1 MHCLGGTFVDQSQ
14 YVSVSALTKYLSAK
28 FDRDPHLGK
37 VYLTGEI
44 SNLGNRRSRHL
55 YFSIKD
61 PEEKAVIRAAMFS
74 YASRLKFEPEEGMK
88 VQAVGRVQL
97 YEPAGSYSIILEQM
111 TPAGVGDLFL
121 ALQQL
126 KDKLSKEG
134 LFTAPKR
141 PIPALP
147 KKIAVIT
154 SPTGAVVEDVAKTVE
169 RRLPQAQVVLLP
181 AVVQGAG
188 AVPSLLKQLE
198 RVDQLGFDTVIIGRG
213 GGSIEDLW
221 AFNDEA
227 LVRRVAALKTPIIAS
242 VGHETDNTLVDL
254 VADQRAATPT
264 AAAEL
269 ATPISK
275 QNLLDRVLEL
285 SARLNLAGQKLIQKK
300 QQDLKYVIDRPIM
313 KQPDRLYAAYQQE
326 VDSLEKRLLQAFSRK
341 TEQGKYQEQALRER
355 LFQQKGQLLRP
366 YQEHLALSAA
376 KLDLV
381 SPLKILSSG
390 YTIVRDEKGQV
401 VKSTTDLAAGQPVDL
416 TFADGQLTAKILGEK
431 HD

>member
-1 MHCLGGTFVDQSQ
+1 MLLKGEPVEESQ

-61 PEEKAVIRAAMFS
+61 PEGKAVIRAAMFS

-88 VQAVGRVQL
+88 VQAVGRVQI
-97 YEPAGSYSIILEQM
+97 YEPSGSYSIILEQM

-126 KDKLSKEG
+126 KDKLAKEG

-141 PIPALP
+141 PIPPLP

-169 RRLPQAQVVLLP
+169 RRLPQAQVILLP
-181 AVVQGAG
+181 AVVQGEG
-188 AVPSLLKQLE
+188 AVPSLLKQLD
-198 RVDQLGFDTVIIGRG
+198 RVDQLGFDTAIIGRG

-227 LVRRVAALKTPIIAS
+227 LVRKVAALKTPIISS

-269 ATPISK
+269 ATPVSK
-275 QNLLDRVLEL
+275 QNLIDRVLEL
-285 SARLNLAGQKLIQKK
+285 SARLNLAGQKIIQQK
-300 QQDLKYVIDRPIM
+300 QQQLKYVIDRPIM

-326 VDSLEKRLLQAFSRK
+326 VDSLEKRLLQAFSRR
-341 TEQGKYQEQALRER
+341 TDQAKYRQQALIER
-355 LFQQKGQLLRP
+355 LASQKGQLLRP
-366 YQEHLALSAA
+366 YQERLSLAAA

-390 YTIVRDEKGQV
+390 YTIVKGSEGQV
-401 VKSTTDLAAGQPVDL
+401 VKSKQDLVAGQRVSL
-416 TFADGQLTAKILGEK
+416 TFADGQRDAEILGEE

>member
-1 MHCLGGTFVDQSQ
+1 MEESQ
-14 YVSVSALTKYLSAK
+14 YVTVSALTKYLSAK

-88 VQAVGRVQL
+88 IQAVGRVQI

-126 KDKLSKEG
+126 KDKLAKEG
-134 LFTAPKR
+134 LFTTPKR
-141 PIPALP
+141 AIPPLP
-147 KKIAVIT
+147 KRIAVIT

-181 AVVQGAG
+181 AVVQGDG
-188 AVPSLLKQLE
+188 AVPSLLKQLD
-198 RVDQLGFDTVIIGRG
+198 RVDQLGFDTAIIGRG

-227 LVRRVAALKTPIIAS
+227 LVRKVAALKTPIIAS

-269 ATPISK
+269 ATPITK
-275 QNLLDRVLEL
+275 QNLIDRVLEL
-285 SARLNLAGQKLIQKK
+285 SSRLNLAGQKLIQQK

-326 VDSLEKRLLQAFSRK
+326 VDSLEKRLVQAFSRK
-341 TEQGKYQEQALRER
+341 TDQAKYQKQALTER
-355 LFQQKGQLLRP
+355 LANQQSLLLRP
-366 YQEHLALSAA
+366 YKERLSLAAA

-390 YTIVRDEKGQV
+390 YSIVKDPEGRV
-401 VKSTTDLAAGQPVDL
+401 VKSKNDLATGQHVSL
-416 TFADGQLTAKILGEK
+416 TFSDGQRQAEILGEE

>member
-1 MHCLGGTFVDQSQ
+1 MEESQ
-14 YVSVSALTKYLSAK
+14 YVTVSALTKYLSAK

-88 VQAVGRVQL
+88 VQAVGRVQI

-126 KDKLSKEG
+126 KDKLAKEG
-134 LFTAPKR
+134 LFTTPKR
-141 PIPALP
+141 AIPPLP
-147 KKIAVIT
+147 KRIAVIT

-181 AVVQGAG
+181 AVVQGDG
-188 AVPSLLKQLE
+188 AVPSLLKQLD
-198 RVDQLGFDTVIIGRG
+198 RVDQLGFDTAIIGRG

-227 LVRRVAALKTPIIAS
+227 LVRKVAALKTPIIAS

-269 ATPISK
+269 ATPITK
-275 QNLLDRVLEL
+275 QNLIDRVLEL
-285 SARLNLAGQKLIQKK
+285 SSRLNLAGQKLIQQK

-326 VDSLEKRLLQAFSRK
+326 VDSLEKRLVQAFSRK
-341 TEQGKYQEQALRER
+341 TDQAKYQKQALTER
-355 LFQQKGQLLRP
+355 LANQQSQLLRP
-366 YQEHLALSAA
+366 YKERLSLAAA

-390 YTIVRDEKGQV
+390 YSIVKDPEGRV
-401 VKSTTDLAAGQPVDL
+401 VKSKNDLATGQHVSL
-416 TFADGQLTAKILGEK
+416 TFSDGQRQAEILGEE

>member
-1 MHCLGGTFVDQSQ
+1 MEESQ
-14 YVSVSALTKYLSAK
+14 YVSVAALTKYLSAK

-61 PEEKAVIRAAMFS
+61 PDAKAVIRAAMFS

-88 VQAVGRVQL
+88 VQAVGRVQI
-97 YEPAGSYSIILEQM
+97 YEPSGSYSIILEQM

-126 KDKLSKEG
+126 KDKLEKEG
-134 LFTAPKR
+134 LFSAPKR
-141 PIPALP
+141 PIPPLP
-147 KKIAVIT
+147 RKIAVIT

-181 AVVQGAG
+181 AVVQGDG
-188 AVPSLLKQLE
+188 AVPSLLKQLDK
-198 RVDQLGFDTVIIGRG
+198 VDELGFDTAIIGRG

-227 LVRRVAALKTPIIAS
+227 LVRKVAALKTPIISS

-275 QNLLDRVLEL
+275 QNLVDRVLEL
-285 SARLNLAGQKLIQKK
+285 SSRLTLAGQKLLAKK
-300 QQDLKYVIDRPIM
+300 EQDLKYVIDRPIM

-326 VDSLEKRLLQAFSRK
+326 VDSLEKRLYQAFSRK
-341 TEQGKYQEQALRER
+341 TEQAKYQEKALAER
-355 LFQQKGQLLRP
+355 LAAQQTQMLRP
-366 YQEHLALSAA
+366 YQERVALAAA

-381 SPLKILSSG
+381 SPLKILSAG
-390 YTIVRDEKGQV
+390 YTIVKGPEGQV
-401 VKSTTDLAAGQPVDL
+401 VKSKSDLKAGEKVGL
-416 TFADGQLTAKILGEK
+416 TFADGQLEAEILGEK

>member
-1 MHCLGGTFVDQSQ
+1 MEQSQ
-14 YVSVSALTKYLSAK
+14 YVSVAALTKYLSAK

-88 VQAVGRVQL
+88 VQAIGRVQI
-97 YEPAGSYSIILEQM
+97 YEPSGSYSIILEQM

-126 KDKLSKEG
+126 KDKLAKEG
-134 LFTAPKR
+134 LFSKAKR
-141 PIPALP
+141 PIPPLP
-147 KKIAVIT
+147 RKIAVIT

-181 AVVQGAG
+181 AVVQGEG

-198 RVDQLGFDTVIIGRG
+198 RVDQMDFDTVIIGRG

-275 QNLLDRVLEL
+275 QNLIDRVLEL
-285 SARLNLAGQKLIQKK
+285 SSRLNLAGQKLIQQK
-300 QQDLKYVIDRPIM
+300 QQALKYVVDRPIM

-326 VDSLEKRLLQAFSRK
+326 VDSLEKRLIQAFSRK
-341 TEQGKYQEQALRER
+341 TEQGKYQKQALTER
-355 LFQQKGQLLRP
+355 LASQEGQLLRP
-366 YQEHLALSAA
+366 YQERLSLAAA

-390 YTIVRDEKGQV
+390 YTIVKGEDGQV
-401 VKSTTDLAAGQPVDL
+401 VKAKKDLMAGQKVAL
-416 TFADGQLTAKILGEK
+416 TFADGDLSAEILGEE

>member
-1 MHCLGGTFVDQSQ
+1 MEESQ

-61 PEEKAVIRAAMFS
+61 PEGKAVIRAAMFS

-88 VQAVGRVQL
+88 VQAVGRVQI
-97 YEPAGSYSIILEQM
+97 YEPSGSYSIILEQM

-126 KDKLSKEG
+126 KDKLAKEG

-141 PIPALP
+141 PIPPLP

-169 RRLPQAQVVLLP
+169 RRLPQAQVILLP
-181 AVVQGAG
+181 AVVQGEG
-188 AVPSLLKQLE
+188 AVPSLLKQLD
-198 RVDQLGFDTVIIGRG
+198 RVDQLGFDTAIIGRG

-227 LVRRVAALKTPIIAS
+227 LVRKVAALKTPIISS

-269 ATPISK
+269 ATPVSK
-275 QNLLDRVLEL
+275 QNLIDRVLEL
-285 SARLNLAGQKLIQKK
+285 SARLNLAGQKIIQQK
-300 QQDLKYVIDRPIM
+300 QQQLKYVIDRPIM

-341 TEQGKYQEQALRER
+341 TDQAKYRQQALSER
-355 LFQQKGQLLRP
+355 LASQKGQLLRP
-366 YQEHLALSAA
+366 YQERLSLAAA

-390 YTIVRDEKGQV
+390 YTIVKGSEGQV
-401 VKSTTDLAAGQPVDL
+401 VKSKQDLVAGQRVSL
-416 TFADGQLTAKILGEK
+416 TFVDGQRDAEILGEE

>member
-1 MHCLGGTFVDQSQ
+1 MEESQ
-14 YVSVSALTKYLSAK
+14 YVTVSALTKYLSAK

-88 VQAVGRVQL
+88 IQAVGRVQI

-126 KDKLSKEG
+126 KDKLAKEG
-134 LFTAPKR
+134 LFTTPKR
-141 PIPALP
+141 AIPPLP
-147 KKIAVIT
+147 KRIAVIT

-181 AVVQGAG
+181 AVVQGDG
-188 AVPSLLKQLE
+188 AVPSLLKQLD
-198 RVDQLGFDTVIIGRG
+198 RVDQLGFDTAIIGRG

-227 LVRRVAALKTPIIAS
+227 LVRKVAALKTPIIAS

-269 ATPISK
+269 ATPITK
-275 QNLLDRVLEL
+275 QNLIDRVLEL
-285 SARLNLAGQKLIQKK
+285 SSRLNLAGQKLIQQK

-326 VDSLEKRLLQAFSRK
+326 VDLLEKRLVQAFSRK
-341 TEQGKYQEQALRER
+341 TDQAKYQKQALTER
-355 LFQQKGQLLRP
+355 LANQQSQLLRP
-366 YQEHLALSAA
+366 YKERLSLAAA

-390 YTIVRDEKGQV
+390 YSIVKDPEGRV
-401 VKSTTDLAAGQPVDL
+401 VKSKNDLATGQHVSL
-416 TFADGQLTAKILGEK
+416 TFADGQRQAEILGEE

>member
-1 MHCLGGTFVDQSQ
+1 MEESQ
-14 YVSVSALTKYLSAK
+14 YVTVSALTKYLSAK

-88 VQAVGRVQL
+88 IQAVGRVQI

-126 KDKLSKEG
+126 KDKLAKEG
-134 LFTAPKR
+134 LFTTPKR
-141 PIPALP
+141 SIPPLP
-147 KKIAVIT
+147 KRIAVIT

-181 AVVQGAG
+181 AVVQGDG
-188 AVPSLLKQLE
+188 AVPSLLKQLD
-198 RVDQLGFDTVIIGRG
+198 RVDQLGFDTAIIGRG

-227 LVRRVAALKTPIIAS
+227 LVRKVAALKTPIIAS

-269 ATPISK
+269 ATPITK
-275 QNLLDRVLEL
+275 QNLIDRVLEL
-285 SARLNLAGQKLIQKK
+285 SSRLNLAGQKLIQQK

-326 VDSLEKRLLQAFSRK
+326 VDSLEKRLVQAFSRK
-341 TEQGKYQEQALRER
+341 TDQAKYQKQALTER
-355 LFQQKGQLLRP
+355 LANQQSQLLRP
-366 YQEHLALSAA
+366 YKERLSLAAA

-390 YTIVRDEKGQV
+390 YSIVKDPEGRV
-401 VKSTTDLAAGQPVDL
+401 VKSKNDLATGQHVSL
-416 TFADGQLTAKILGEK
+416 TFADGQRQAEILGEE

>member
-1 MHCLGGTFVDQSQ
+1 MEESQ
-14 YVSVSALTKYLSAK
+14 YVTVSALTKYLSAK

-61 PEEKAVIRAAMFS
+61 PEGKAVIRAAMFS

-88 VQAVGRVQL
+88 IQAVGRVQI

-126 KDKLSKEG
+126 KDKLAKEG

-141 PIPALP
+141 AIPPLP
-147 KKIAVIT
+147 KRIAVIT

-181 AVVQGAG
+181 AVVQGDG
-188 AVPSLLKQLE
+188 AVPSLLKQLD
-198 RVDQLGFDTVIIGRG
+198 RVDQLGFDTAIIGRG

-227 LVRRVAALKTPIIAS
+227 LVRKVAALKTPIIAS

-269 ATPISK
+269 ATPITK
-275 QNLLDRVLEL
+275 QNLIDRVLEL
-285 SARLNLAGQKLIQKK
+285 SSRLNLAGQKLIQQK

-326 VDSLEKRLLQAFSRK
+326 VDSLEKRLVQAFSRK
-341 TEQGKYQEQALRER
+341 TDQAKYQKQALTER
-355 LFQQKGQLLRP
+355 LANQQSQLLRP
-366 YQEHLALSAA
+366 YKERLSLAAA

-390 YTIVRDEKGQV
+390 YSIVKDPEGRV
-401 VKSTTDLAAGQPVDL
+401 VKSKNDLATGQHVSL
-416 TFADGQLTAKILGEK
+416 TFSDGQRQAEILGEE

>member
-1 MHCLGGTFVDQSQ
+1 MEESQ
-14 YVSVSALTKYLSAK
+14 YVSVAALTKYLSAK

-61 PEEKAVIRAAMFS
+61 PEAKAVIRAAMFS

-88 VQAVGRVQL
+88 VQAVGRVQI
-97 YEPAGSYSIILEQM
+97 YEPSGSYSIILEQM

-126 KDKLSKEG
+126 KDKLEKEG
-134 LFTAPKR
+134 LFSAPKR
-141 PIPALP
+141 PIPPLP
-147 KKIAVIT
+147 RKIAVIT

-181 AVVQGAG
+181 AVVQGDG
-188 AVPSLLKQLE
+188 AVPSLLKQLDK
-198 RVDQLGFDTVIIGRG
+198 VDELGFDTAIIGRG

-227 LVRRVAALKTPIIAS
+227 LVRKVAALKTPIISS

-275 QNLLDRVLEL
+275 QNLVDRVLEL
-285 SARLNLAGQKLIQKK
+285 SSRLTLAGQKLLAKK
-300 QQDLKYVIDRPIM
+300 EQDLKYVIDRPIM

-326 VDSLEKRLLQAFSRK
+326 VDSLEKRLYQAFSRK
-341 TEQGKYQEQALRER
+341 TEQAKYQEKALAER
-355 LFQQKGQLLRP
+355 LAAQQTQMLRP
-366 YQEHLALSAA
+366 YQERVALAAA

-381 SPLKILSSG
+381 SPLKILSAG
-390 YTIVRDEKGQV
+390 YTIVKGPEGQV
-401 VKSTTDLAAGQPVDL
+401 VKSKSDLKAGEKVGL
-416 TFADGQLTAKILGEK
+416 TFADGQLEAEILGEK

>member
-1 MHCLGGTFVDQSQ
+1 MEESQ
-14 YVSVSALTKYLSAK
+14 YVSVAALTKYLSAK

-61 PEEKAVIRAAMFS
+61 PEAKAVIRAAMFS

-88 VQAVGRVQL
+88 VQAVGRVQI
-97 YEPAGSYSIILEQM
+97 YEPSGSYSIILEQM

-126 KDKLSKEG
+126 KDKLAKEG
-134 LFTAPKR
+134 LFSAPKR
-141 PIPALP
+141 PIPPLP
-147 KKIAVIT
+147 RKIAVIT

-181 AVVQGAG
+181 AVVQGDG
-188 AVPSLLKQLE
+188 AVPSLLKQLDK
-198 RVDQLGFDTVIIGRG
+198 VDELGFDTAIIGRG

-227 LVRRVAALKTPIIAS
+227 LVRKVAALKTPIISS

-275 QNLLDRVLEL
+275 QNLIDRVLEL
-285 SARLNLAGQKLIQKK
+285 SSRLTLAGQKLLAKK
-300 QQDLKYVIDRPIM
+300 EQDLKYVIDRPIM

-326 VDSLEKRLLQAFSRK
+326 VDSLEKRLYQAFSRK
-341 TEQGKYQEQALRER
+341 TEQAKYQETALAER
-355 LFQQKGQLLRP
+355 LAAQQTQMLRP
-366 YQEHLALSAA
+366 YQERVALAAA

-381 SPLKILSSG
+381 SPLKILSAG
-390 YTIVRDEKGQV
+390 YTIVKGPEGQV
-401 VKSTTDLAAGQPVDL
+401 VKSKSDLKAGEKVGL
-416 TFADGQLTAKILGEK
+416 TFADGQLEAEILGEK

>member
-1 MHCLGGTFVDQSQ
+1 MEESQ
-14 YVSVSALTKYLSAK
+14 YVTVSALTKYLSAK

-88 VQAVGRVQL
+88 IQAVGRVQI

-126 KDKLSKEG
+126 KDKLAKEG
-134 LFTAPKR
+134 LFTTPKR
-141 PIPALP
+141 AIPPLP
-147 KKIAVIT
+147 KRIAVIT

-181 AVVQGAG
+181 AVVQGDG
-188 AVPSLLKQLE
+188 AVPSLLKQLD
-198 RVDQLGFDTVIIGRG
+198 RVDQLGFDTAIIGRG

-227 LVRRVAALKTPIIAS
+227 LVRKVAALKTPIIAS

-269 ATPISK
+269 ATPITK
-275 QNLLDRVLEL
+275 QNLIDRVLEL
-285 SARLNLAGQKLIQKK
+285 SSRLNLAGQKLIQQK

-326 VDSLEKRLLQAFSRK
+326 VDSLEKRLVQAFSRK
-341 TEQGKYQEQALRER
+341 TDQAKYQKQALTER
-355 LFQQKGQLLRP
+355 LANQQSQLLRP
-366 YQEHLALSAA
+366 YKERLSLAAA

-390 YTIVRDEKGQV
+390 YSIVKDPAGRV
-401 VKSTTDLAAGQPVDL
+401 VKSKNDLATGQHVSL
-416 TFADGQLTAKILGEK
+416 TFADGQRQAEILGEE

>member
-1 MHCLGGTFVDQSQ
+1 MEESQ
-14 YVSVSALTKYLSAK
+14 YVSVAALTKYLSAK

-61 PEEKAVIRAAMFS
+61 PEAKAVIRAAMFS

-88 VQAVGRVQL
+88 VQAVGRVQI
-97 YEPAGSYSIILEQM
+97 YEPSGSYSIILEQM

-126 KDKLSKEG
+126 KDKLEKEG
-134 LFTAPKR
+134 LFSAPKR
-141 PIPALP
+141 PIPPLP
-147 KKIAVIT
+147 RKIAVIT

-181 AVVQGAG
+181 AVVQGDG
-188 AVPSLLKQLE
+188 AVPSLLKQLDK
-198 RVDQLGFDTVIIGRG
+198 VDELGFDTAIIGRG

-227 LVRRVAALKTPIIAS
+227 LVRKVAALKTPIISS

-275 QNLLDRVLEL
+275 QNLVDRVLEL
-285 SARLNLAGQKLIQKK
+285 SSRLTLAGQKLLAKK
-300 QQDLKYVIDRPIM
+300 EQDLKYVIDRPIM

-326 VDSLEKRLLQAFSRK
+326 VDSLEKRLYQAFSRK
-341 TEQGKYQEQALRER
+341 TERAKYQEKALAER
-355 LFQQKGQLLRP
+355 LAAQQTQMLRP
-366 YQEHLALSAA
+366 YQERVALAAA

-381 SPLKILSSG
+381 SPLKILSAG
-390 YTIVRDEKGQV
+390 YTIVKGPEGQV
-401 VKSTTDLAAGQPVDL
+401 VKSKSDLKAGEKVGL
-416 TFADGQLTAKILGEK
+416 TFADGQLEAEILGEK

>member
-1 MHCLGGTFVDQSQ
+1 MVEQAQ
-14 YVSVSALTKYLSAK
+14 YLSVGALTKYLKAK
-28 FDRDPHLGK
+28 FDNDPHLGK

-44 SNLGNRRSRHL
+44 SNLGNRRARHL

-61 PEEKAVIRAAMFS
+61 PKEKAVIRAAMFS

-88 VQAVGRVQL
+88 VQAIGRVQV

-111 TPAGVGDLFL
+111 TPAGVGDLFM

-126 KDKLSKEG
+126 KEKLSKEG
-134 LFTAPKR
+134 LFSQPKKALK
-141 PIPALP
+141 PLP

-169 RRLPQAQVVLLP
+169 RRFPQAQVVLLP
-181 AVVQGAG
+181 AVVQGDG
-188 AVPSLLKQLE
+188 AVPSLLKQLD
-198 RVDQLGFDTVIIGRG
+198 RVDDMGFDAVIIGRG

-221 AFNDEA
+221 AFNDES
-227 LVRRVAALKTPIIAS
+227 LVRRVAAMNTPVIAS

-269 ATPISK
+269 ATPVSK
-275 QNLLDRVLEL
+275 QNLVDRVMEL
-285 SARLNLAGQKLIQKK
+285 SSRLTLAGQQMVQNKK
-300 QQDLKYVIDRPIM
+300 QALNYVVERPIM

-326 VDSLEKRLLQAFSRK
+326 VDSLEKRLYQAFSRRVDNRR
-341 TEQGKYQEQALRER
+341 YQEKALVER
-355 LFQQKGQLLRP
+355 LAAQQGQLLRP
-366 YQEHLALSAA
+366 YQEKVSLAAA

-390 YTIVRDEKGQV
+390 YTFVKGPDGSIIKSKKDLKKDDEVR
-401 VKSTTDLAAGQPVDL
+401 L
-416 TFADGQLTAKILGEK
+416 TFADGDLSAKILGEQN
-431 HD
+431 D

>member
-1 MHCLGGTFVDQSQ
+1 MEESQ
-14 YVSVSALTKYLSAK
+14 YVTVSALTKYLSAK

-88 VQAVGRVQL
+88 IQAVGRVQI

-126 KDKLSKEG
+126 KDKLAKEG
-134 LFTAPKR
+134 LFTTPKR
-141 PIPALP
+141 AIPPLP
-147 KKIAVIT
+147 KRIAVIT

-181 AVVQGAG
+181 AVVQGDG
-188 AVPSLLKQLE
+188 AVPSLLKQLD
-198 RVDQLGFDTVIIGRG
+198 RVDQLGFDTAIIGRG

-227 LVRRVAALKTPIIAS
+227 LVRKVAALKTPIIAS

-269 ATPISK
+269 ATPITK
-275 QNLLDRVLEL
+275 QNLIDRVLEL
-285 SARLNLAGQKLIQKK
+285 SSRLNLAGQKLIQQK

-326 VDSLEKRLLQAFSRK
+326 VDSLEKRLVQAFSRK
-341 TEQGKYQEQALRER
+341 TDQAKYQKQTLTER
-355 LFQQKGQLLRP
+355 LANQQSQLLRP
-366 YQEHLALSAA
+366 YKERLSLAAA

-390 YTIVRDEKGQV
+390 YSIVKDPEGRV
-401 VKSTTDLAAGQPVDL
+401 VKSKNDLATGQHVSL
-416 TFADGQLTAKILGEK
+416 TFADGQRQAEILGEEN
-431 HD
+431 D

>member
-1 MHCLGGTFVDQSQ
+1 MEESQ
-14 YVSVSALTKYLSAK
+14 YVTVSALTKYLSAK

-88 VQAVGRVQL
+88 IQAVGRVQI

-126 KDKLSKEG
+126 KDKLAKEG
-134 LFTAPKR
+134 LFTTPKR
-141 PIPALP
+141 AIPPLP
-147 KKIAVIT
+147 KRIAVIT

-181 AVVQGAG
+181 AVVQGDG
-188 AVPSLLKQLE
+188 AVPSLLKQLD
-198 RVDQLGFDTVIIGRG
+198 RVDQLGFDTAIIGRG

-227 LVRRVAALKTPIIAS
+227 LVRKVAALKTPIIAS

-269 ATPISK
+269 ATPITK
-275 QNLLDRVLEL
+275 QNLIDRVLEL
-285 SARLNLAGQKLIQKK
+285 SSRLNLAGQKLIQQK

-326 VDSLEKRLLQAFSRK
+326 VDSLEKRLVQAFSRK
-341 TEQGKYQEQALRER
+341 TDQAKYQKQALTER
-355 LFQQKGQLLRP
+355 LANQQSQLLRP
-366 YQEHLALSAA
+366 YKERLSLVAA

-390 YTIVRDEKGQV
+390 YSIVKDPEGRV
-401 VKSTTDLAAGQPVDL
+401 VKSKNDLATGQHVSL
-416 TFADGQLTAKILGEK
+416 TFADGQRQAEILGEE

>member
-1 MHCLGGTFVDQSQ
+1 MEESQ
-14 YVSVSALTKYLSAK
+14 YVTVSALTKYLSAK

-88 VQAVGRVQL
+88 IQAVGRVQI

-126 KDKLSKEG
+126 KDKLAKEG
-134 LFTAPKR
+134 LFTTPKR
-141 PIPALP
+141 AIPPLP
-147 KKIAVIT
+147 KRIAVIT

-181 AVVQGAG
+181 AVVQGDG
-188 AVPSLLKQLE
+188 AVPSLLKQLD
-198 RVDQLGFDTVIIGRG
+198 RVDQLGFDTAIIGRG

-227 LVRRVAALKTPIIAS
+227 LVRKVAALKTPIIAS

-269 ATPISK
+269 ATPITK
-275 QNLLDRVLEL
+275 QNLIDRVLEL
-285 SARLNLAGQKLIQKK
+285 SSRLNLAGQKLIQQK

-326 VDSLEKRLLQAFSRK
+326 VDSLEKRLVQAFSRK
-341 TEQGKYQEQALRER
+341 TDQAKYQKQALTER
-355 LFQQKGQLLRP
+355 LANQQSQLLRP
-366 YQEHLALSAA
+366 YKERLSLAAA

-390 YTIVRDEKGQV
+390 YSIVKDPEGRV
-401 VKSTTDLAAGQPVDL
+401 VKSKNDLATGQHVSL
-416 TFADGQLTAKILGEK
+416 TFADGQRQAEILGEE

>member
-1 MHCLGGTFVDQSQ
+1 MEESQ
-14 YVSVSALTKYLSAK
+14 YVTVSALTKYLSAK

-88 VQAVGRVQL
+88 IQAVGRVQI

-126 KDKLSKEG
+126 KDKLAKEG
-134 LFTAPKR
+134 LFTTPKR
-141 PIPALP
+141 AIPPLP
-147 KKIAVIT
+147 KRIAVIT

-181 AVVQGAG
+181 AVVQGDG
-188 AVPSLLKQLE
+188 AVPSLLKQLDW
-198 RVDQLGFDTVIIGRG
+198 VDQLGFDTAIIGRG

-227 LVRRVAALKTPIIAS
+227 LVRKVAALKTPIIAS

-269 ATPISK
+269 ATPITK
-275 QNLLDRVLEL
+275 QNLIDRVLEL
-285 SARLNLAGQKLIQKK
+285 SSRLNLAGQKLIQQK

-326 VDSLEKRLLQAFSRK
+326 VDSLEKRLVQAFSRK
-341 TEQGKYQEQALRER
+341 TDQAKYQKQALTER
-355 LFQQKGQLLRP
+355 LANQQSQLLRP
-366 YQEHLALSAA
+366 YKERLSLAAA

-390 YTIVRDEKGQV
+390 YSIVKDPEGRV
-401 VKSTTDLAAGQPVDL
+401 VKSKNDLATGQHVSL
-416 TFADGQLTAKILGEK
+416 TFADGQRQAEILGEE

>member
-1 MHCLGGTFVDQSQ
+1 MEESQ
-14 YVSVSALTKYLSAK
+14 YVTVSALTKYLSAK

-88 VQAVGRVQL
+88 IQAVGRVQI

-126 KDKLSKEG
+126 KDKLAKEG
-134 LFTAPKR
+134 LFTTPKR
-141 PIPALP
+141 AIPPLP
-147 KKIAVIT
+147 KRIAIIT

-181 AVVQGAG
+181 AVVQGDG
-188 AVPSLLKQLE
+188 AVPSLLKQLD
-198 RVDQLGFDTVIIGRG
+198 RVDQLGFDTAIIGRG

-227 LVRRVAALKTPIIAS
+227 LVRKVAALKTPIIAS

-269 ATPISK
+269 ATPITK
-275 QNLLDRVLEL
+275 QNLIDRVLEL
-285 SARLNLAGQKLIQKK
+285 SSRLNLAGQKLIQQK

-326 VDSLEKRLLQAFSRK
+326 VDLLEKRLVQAFSRK
-341 TEQGKYQEQALRER
+341 TDQAKYQKQALTER
-355 LFQQKGQLLRP
+355 LANQQSQILRP
-366 YQEHLALSAA
+366 YKERLSLAAA

-390 YTIVRDEKGQV
+390 YSIVKDPEGRV
-401 VKSTTDLAAGQPVDL
+401 VKSKNDLATGQHVSL
-416 TFADGQLTAKILGEK
+416 TFSDGQRQAEILGEE

>member
-1 MHCLGGTFVDQSQ
+1 MEESQ
-14 YVSVSALTKYLSAK
+14 YVTVSALTKYLSAK

-88 VQAVGRVQL
+88 IQAVGRVQI
-97 YEPAGSYSIILEQM
+97 YGPAGSYSIILEQM

-126 KDKLSKEG
+126 KDKLAKEG
-134 LFTAPKR
+134 LFTTPKR
-141 PIPALP
+141 AIPPLP
-147 KKIAVIT
+147 KRIAVIT

-181 AVVQGAG
+181 AVVQGDG
-188 AVPSLLKQLE
+188 AVPSLLKQLD
-198 RVDQLGFDTVIIGRG
+198 RVDQLGFDTAIIGRG

-227 LVRRVAALKTPIIAS
+227 LVRKVAALKTPIIAS

-269 ATPISK
+269 ATPITK
-275 QNLLDRVLEL
+275 QNLIDRVLEL
-285 SARLNLAGQKLIQKK
+285 SARLNLAGQKLIQQK

-326 VDSLEKRLLQAFSRK
+326 VDSLEKRLVQAFSRK
-341 TEQGKYQEQALRER
+341 TDQAKYQKQALTER
-355 LFQQKGQLLRP
+355 LANQQSQLLRP
-366 YQEHLALSAA
+366 YKERLSLAAA

-390 YTIVRDEKGQV
+390 YSIVKDPEGRV
-401 VKSTTDLAAGQPVDL
+401 VKSKNHLATGQHVSL
-416 TFADGQLTAKILGEK
+416 TFSDGQRQAEILGEE